1 MDIEAAL
8 QSQLRN
14 IEAKSGRSVDEW
26 RRGIRTSGE
35 TRHGEIVAWL
45 KSQHNLTHR
54 APKRPA
60 LVYLEGEA
68 VPLPSG
74 PPTAATAV
82 DQLYSGPKQKLLPI
96 HRRLM
101 DEIDSFGN
109 DVEIL
114 PKKGY
119 LSLRRRKQFA
129 MIRPAAQH
137 VDLGLILPGEEVT
150 ERLESAA
157 TFNALFTHRVRVR
170 SESDVDQQ
178 LVAWLRQ
185 AYEAAR

>member
-1 MDIEAAL
+1 MDIDAAL

-26 RRGIRTSGE
+26 RRAIRTSGK

-45 KSQHNLTHR
+45 KSQHSLAHGAANRL
-54 APKRPA
+54 A
-60 LVYLEGEA
+60 LVYLDGEA
-68 VPLPSG
+68 APLQSG
-74 PPTAATAV
+74 PPTAATVV
-82 DQLYSGPKQKLLPI
+82 DDLYSGPKQPLLPI

-101 DEIDSFGN
+101 DTIESFGN
-109 DVEIL
+109 DVEVL

-129 MIRPAAQH
+129 MIRPAAKH
-137 VDLGLILPGEEVT
+137 VDLGLILPGEDVT

-170 SESDVDQQ
+170 SESDMDPQ

>member
-26 RRGIRTSGE
+26 RRLIRTSGKA
-35 TRHGEIVAWL
+35 RHGEIVAWL
-45 KSQHNLTHR
+45 KSEHNPTHGAANR
-54 APKRPA
+54 LA

-68 VPLPSG
+68 VPLSSG

-82 DQLYSGPKQKLLPI
+82 DDLYAGPKQPLLPI

-101 DEIDSFGN
+101 DTIESFGS
-109 DVEIL
+109 DVELL

-129 MIRPAAQH
+129 MIRPAAKH
-137 VDLGLILPGEEVT
+137 VDLGLILPGENVT

-170 SESDVDQQ
+170 FESEVDPQ
-178 LVAWLRQ
+178 LVGWLRR